1 MDLIVILIVL
11 GLRQFWEGNNPLHK
25 DSWFV
30 SWQALLLQKLQ
41 SVLGE
46 RDSVSILSSLF
57 AVLLPVLAL
66 AWVSCWLPWPLALVL
81 AIVVL
86 SYCLGRGG
94 YNDIFAVYKRAV
106 AGSEWDKACQCLD
119 EQKAE
124 RVVPSIGEPL
134 AAEEWDQLHKR
145 MLTALGYQG
154 FERFFAVFFWFIL
167 FGPAGALLYRLS
179 VHNVVLVEHSEKDA
193 LRAGHW
199 LWALEWIPARL
210 LAISFALTGNFVGCV
225 NKLQRVLLDTM
236 MSSARAIQ
244 QTVLGALSLDDV
256 EVESDVV
263 TLREVGAMKQL
274 LTRTLW
280 LWLAALALFLLF
292 TG

>member
-94 YNDIFAVYKRAV
+94 
-106 AGSEWDKACQCLD
+106 L
-119 EQKAE
+119 
-124 RVVPSIGEPL
+124 
-134 AAEEWDQLHKR
+134 
-145 MLTALGYQG
+145 
-154 FERFFAVFFWFIL
+154 
-167 FGPAGALLYRLS
+167 
-179 VHNVVLVEHSEKDA
+179 
-193 LRAGHW
+193 
-199 LWALEWIPARL
+199 
-210 LAISFALTGNFVGCV
+210 
-225 NKLQRVLLDTM
+225 
-236 MSSARAIQ
+236 
-244 QTVLGALSLDDV
+244 
-256 EVESDVV
+256 
-263 TLREVGAMKQL
+263 
-274 LTRTLW
+274 
-280 LWLAALALFLLF
+280 
-292 TG
+292 